1 MNNDKDISEI
11 IKLEK
16 KIKNSEIKVNKDNF
30 IKELNKKIIFL
41 KNKYFKIE
49 FKKYKEEVEKSEN
62 ALLFLNEEIDII
74 FKNLNSKKNNNN
86 SFTRLINE
94 NKIDICKFFVEE
106 LKNKKNK
113 NDYYPSTDHENFN
126 SLI

>member
-49 FKKYKEEVEKSEN
+49 FKN
-62 ALLFLNEEIDII
+62 I
-74 FKNLNSKKNNNN
+74 KK
-86 SFTRLINE
+86 
-94 NKIDICKFFVEE
+94 K
-106 LKNKKNK
+106 LKNQKMLCYFLTKK
-113 NDYYPSTDHENFN
+113 
-126 SLI
+126 